1 MNTCKN
7 CLKCLKKKKTPGGM
21 LKYWYNAY
29 LQWGSLN
36 VSTYSQN
43 AVSKHED
50 CLGFRLIQISSTRTC
65 EEKNPMCAFYL
76 SSSASIVDPI
86 VDYITRNPLL
96 W

>member
-1 MNTCKN
+1 
-7 CLKCLKKKKTPGGM
+7 M

-50 CLGFRLIQISSTRTC
+50 C
-65 EEKNPMCAFYL
+65 
-76 SSSASIVDPI
+76 
-86 VDYITRNPLL
+86 
-96 W
+96 